1 MPKKNENENEKLPV
15 KITENEP
22 KRSKVEDSFKSCD
35 NGVILE
41 YIPNPPPKNK
51 KKRMTIETGT
61 FIYDFFN

>member
-1 MPKKNENENEKLPV
+1 MPKKKNENEKLPV
-15 KITENEP
+15 TITENPP

-41 YIPNPPPKNK
+41 YIPNPPTK
-51 KKRMTIETGT
+51 KKQKRMTIETGE